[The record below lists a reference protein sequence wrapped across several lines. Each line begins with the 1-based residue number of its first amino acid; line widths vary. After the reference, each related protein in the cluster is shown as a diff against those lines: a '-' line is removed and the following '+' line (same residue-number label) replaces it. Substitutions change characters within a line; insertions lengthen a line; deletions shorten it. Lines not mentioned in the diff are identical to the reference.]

1 MPGAAR
7 AVWEGAMKS
16 KLIGAGPVFG
26 LVGLALAVLIATS
39 AAAYQRAVGT
49 VYFDGGSAKLNAKAA
64 AVVKEWAP
72 KAKKCE
78 HNGIRVVGHTDTSFN
93 DEQSSE
99 LATERAKAV
108 RDALV
113 KLGVADSAIG
123 VVGHSKAELAKPT
136 AQGMKEPLN
145 NRAEIILV
153 CD

>member
-1 MPGAAR
+1 
-7 AVWEGAMKS
+7 MKS
-16 KLIGAGPVFG
+16 KLIG
-26 LVGLALAVLIATS
+26 LSLGLALAVLTATS
-39 AAAYQRAVGT
+39 AAAYQHVVGT
-49 VYFDGGSAKLNAKAA
+49 VYFDWNSSKLNAKAM

-78 HNGIRVVGHTDTSFN
+78 SNGVRVVGHTDMSHTF
-93 DEQSSE
+93 EVSSV
-99 LATERAKAV
+99 LATDRAKAV

-123 VVGHSKAELAKPT
+123 VVGHSQAELAKPT
-136 AQGMKEPLN
+136 ANGVKEPLN

>member
-1 MPGAAR
+1 
-7 AVWEGAMKS
+7 MKL
-16 KLIGAGPVFG
+16 KLIAAGF
-26 LVGLALAVLIATS
+26 ALAALTATS
-39 AAAYQRAVGT
+39 AFAYQRAVGT
-49 VYFDGGSAKLNAKAA
+49 VYFDGASSRLNAKAT

-78 HNGIRVVGHTDTSFN
+78 SNGVRVVGHTDTSFN
-93 DEQSSE
+93 DDQSSQ
-99 LATERAKAV
+99 LATDRAKAV

-123 VVGHSKAELAKPT
+123 VVGHSKADLAKQT
-136 AQGMKEPLN
+136 ADGVKESLN

>member
-1 MPGAAR
+1 
-7 AVWEGAMKS
+7 MKS
-16 KLIGAGPVFG
+16 KLIGAGV
-26 LVGLALAVLIATS
+26 VLALAVLTATS

-49 VYFDGGSAKLNAKAA
+49 VYFDGSSAKLNAKAT

-78 HNGIRVVGHTDTSFN
+78 NNGVRVVGHTDTSFN
-93 DEQSSE
+93 DEQSSQ
-99 LATERAKAV
+99 LATDRAKAV

-123 VVGHSKAELAKPT
+123 VVGHSKAELAKQT
-136 AQGMKEPLN
+136 AQGVKEPLN